1 MIESEGFS
9 HFWTFGESLAIP
21 RGVRNIDPEYGQGS
35 KRLHLVSSGKL
46 RT

>member
-21 RGVRNIDPEYGQGS
+21 EEFGTSMLIGMLAPTYGYGGS
-35 KRLHLVSSGKL
+35 DRQAL
-46 RT
+46 